1 MRSSTFKIIYT
12 LMSSLLGGVQPPNAL
27 SNSLATAIVRWS
39 LALLATNCR
48 PTGKPLSVC
57 PIGHDVAGN
66 PEIKYVNGYLNT
78 YTKHAKV
85 LRQKL
90 YEVDEIRQAWVDSK
104 MED

>member
-1 MRSSTFKIIYT
+1 
-12 LMSSLLGGVQPPNAL
+12 MSSLLGGVQPPNAL

-66 PEIKYVNGYLNT
+66 PEIKYVSGYT
-78 YTKHAKV
+78 YTYTINMRKF
-85 LRQKL
+85 
-90 YEVDEIRQAWVDSK
+90 
-104 MED
+104 